1 MSHDEEGF
9 GVMIMKAKKANGFT
23 LIELLVVIA
32 VIAILMAILMPALSR
47 ARNQARRVTCAN
59 NVKQLVTCLHIY
71 ANDYDGKLPL
81 NTGGYWLWDIAYSTT
96 DFMLKSGATRDTF
109 YCPCDTSKNGDMAIL
124 WQFGN
129 PSPPPLGARPED
141 VAEPTTNRDSY
152 YRVTSYF
159 WLMDTK
165 NPRTEKLLGM
175 PDNWKWPRTLTVKN
189 PSGTELVL
197 DATLST
203 GTNPDTASFVDVVGG
218 LYSRHQIYDRTN
230 HVTNGNKP
238 DGANIAFVDGHQERR
253 PFSEMQVRRN
263 GPPTHWW

>member
-1 MSHDEEGF
+1 MTRIGF

-71 ANDYDGKLPL
+71 ANDSDGKLPL
-81 NTGGYWLWDIAYSTT
+81 NNGGYWFWDIAYSTT

-109 YCPCDTSKNGDMAIL
+109 YCPCDTSKNGDMAIV
-124 WQFGN
+124 WQFTN
-129 PSPPPLGARPED
+129 QPAPTFGARPDD
-141 VAEPTTNRDSY
+141 VVEPKTGRDGY

-165 NPRTEKLLGM
+165 SGRSEKPAGVANR
-175 PDNWKWPRTLTVKN
+175 DTWKWPRTLTVKN
-189 PSGTELVL
+189 PSGTELIC

-203 GTNPDTASFVDVVGG
+203 GRDPDTASFTEVRGG
-218 LYSRHQIYDRTN
+218 LYSLWQLFDRTN
-230 HVTNGNKP
+230 HVTGSGKP

-253 PFSEMQVRRN
+253 SFSEMIPQLSIN
-263 GPPTHWW
+263 PTHWW

>member
-1 MSHDEEGF
+1 
-9 GVMIMKAKKANGFT
+9 MIMKAKRASGFT

-81 NTGGYWLWDIAYSTT
+81 NVGGNWLWDIAYSTT

-109 YCPCDTSKNGDMAIL
+109 YCPCDTSKNGDMAIV

-129 PSPPPLGARPED
+129 TPNPPFGARPDD
-141 VAEPTTNRDSY
+141 VVEPTTGRDSL

-165 NPRTEKLLGM
+165 AKRSDRPLGVS
-175 PDNWKWPRTLTVKN
+175 DKWAWPRTLSIKN
-189 PSGTELVL
+189 PAGTELVL

-203 GTNPDTASFVDVVGG
+203 GTDAETASFVDVVGG
-218 LYSRHQIYDRTN
+218 LYSRYQLFDRTN

-253 PFSEMQVRRN
+253 SFSDMIVRRSSV
-263 GPPTHWW
+263 PVHWW